1 MVTHLQSICVTLV
14 RNPHRIGH
22 SMKKSAPGGANGL
35 VLDRIDKHLL
45 AALQQD
51 ARRSDDELARLVN
64 LSPSG
69 FRKRRRKLEEAGVI
83 KGYVAL
89 VEQDVV
95 GLSEDV
101 FVVVKLQSNRHDDM
115 DAFDKAVQDVEE
127 VMDCHAVAGEWDYVL
142 RVVTRD
148 LHDHDRLC
156 ESKLSRLPGVGR
168 LESFA
173 TMRRVVG
180 RTALPL

>member
-1 MVTHLQSICVTLV
+1 MAKRALDGST
-14 RNPHRIGH
+14 
-22 SMKKSAPGGANGL
+22 AF
-35 VLDRIDKHLL
+35 VLDRIDRHLL
-45 AALQQD
+45 RALQDD
-51 ARRSDDELARLVN
+51 ARRSDEELARLVN

-69 FRKRRRKLEEAGVI
+69 CRKRRRKLEDAGVI

-89 VEQDVV
+89 VDQETV

-101 FVVVKLQSNRHDDM
+101 FVIVKLHSNRHDGM
-115 DAFDKAVQDVEE
+115 DAFDKAVKDVAE

-142 RVVTRD
+142 RVATRD
-148 LHDHDRLC
+148 MHDHDRLC
-156 ESKLSRLPGVGR
+156 ESKLSRLPGVER